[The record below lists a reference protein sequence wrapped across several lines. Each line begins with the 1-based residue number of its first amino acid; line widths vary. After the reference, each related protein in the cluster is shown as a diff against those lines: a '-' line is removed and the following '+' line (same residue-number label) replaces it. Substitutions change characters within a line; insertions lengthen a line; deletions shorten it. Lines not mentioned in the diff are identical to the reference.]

1 MQESKRIH
9 TVGTKTRDINLGR
22 PLTVNETKT
31 EHVFDKKGTGK
42 VNVKSFLVDGR
53 TSCCI
58 TASSPDVTLGAPILV
73 LQQVRSGGA
82 VTPDHVTD
90 DEEEGNQAQT
100 HKLQY
105 CNE

>member
-1 MQESKRIH
+1 MKPKQDMFLAR
-9 TVGTKTRDINLGR
+9 RARGR
-22 PLTVNETKT
+22 LMLKI
-31 EHVFDKKGTGK
+31 F
-42 VNVKSFLVDGR
+42 F
-53 TSCCI
+53 SCCI
-58 TASSPDVTLGAPILV
+58 TASSPDVTLGAPVLV

-105 CNE
+105 CNDIE

>member
-31 EHVFDKKGTGK
+31 GHVFGKKGTGK
-42 VNVKSFLVDGR
+42 VNVKIFFLVDVR

-90 DEEEGNQAQT
+90 DEEERNKAQT
-100 HKLQY
+100 NKLQ
-105 CNE
+105 